1 MSKKRYRR
9 NRPADQLKLPLP
21 RFPAPSAGL
30 YDHSIDI
37 GPDSHGERARLA
49 ARAAEIATETR
60 RHELEA
66 QADRSPPI
74 TSHR

>member
-9 NRPADQLKLPLP
+9 NQPPDQPKLPLP

-30 YDHSIDI
+30 YDHSIGI
-37 GPDSHGERARLA
+37 GPNSRGERERLA

-60 RHELEA
+60 RQELEA

-74 TSHR
+74 TSA